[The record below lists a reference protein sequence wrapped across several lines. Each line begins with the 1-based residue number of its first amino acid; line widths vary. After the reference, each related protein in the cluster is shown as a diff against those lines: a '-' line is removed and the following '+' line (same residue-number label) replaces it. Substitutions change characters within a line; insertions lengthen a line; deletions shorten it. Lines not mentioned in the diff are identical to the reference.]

1 MSKIII
7 KGGDFV
13 NKKVGLF
20 FVGYMLSILIMYII
34 PVIMIYPN
42 ITNTMNL
49 NSKQSN
55 SNEEYK
61 AAVDKI
67 NAANLS
73 AELNIYN
80 NATSAS
86 LKNQV
91 NIRNYIMIFYA
102 VMLFISLF
110 AMGMLLMKKDDI
122 KKFLGKGIICG
133 IFVGAAGIT
142 ATIIFSSSYFIL

>member
-7 KGGDFV
+7 KRGDFM

-34 PVIMIYPN
+34 PVIIIYPN

-49 NSKQSN
+49 NSRQSN
-55 SNEEYK
+55 ANEEYK
-61 AAVDKI
+61 TAVDKI

-110 AMGMLLMKKDDI
+110 IMSMLLMKKDDI

>member
-1 MSKIII
+1 M
-7 KGGDFV
+7 

-34 PVIMIYPN
+34 PVIIIYPN

-49 NSKQSN
+49 NSRQSN
-55 SNEEYK
+55 ANEEYK
-61 AAVDKI
+61 TAVDKI

-110 AMGMLLMKKDDI
+110 IMSMLLMKKDDI

>member
-1 MSKIII
+1 M
-7 KGGDFV
+7 

-42 ITNTMNL
+42 IANTINL
-49 NSKQSN
+49 NSRQSN

-102 VMLFISLF
+102 VMLFTSLF
-110 AMGMLLMKKDDI
+110 VMSMLLMKKNDI
-122 KKFLGKGIICG
+122 KRFLGKGIICG